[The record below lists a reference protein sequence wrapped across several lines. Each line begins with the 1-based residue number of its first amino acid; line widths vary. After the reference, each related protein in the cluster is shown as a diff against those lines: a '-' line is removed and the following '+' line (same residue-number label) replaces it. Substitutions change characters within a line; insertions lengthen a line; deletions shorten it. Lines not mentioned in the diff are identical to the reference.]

1 MGHEEKDWA
10 GLGSWRG
17 VSLGPVKSKRRAA
30 LKLGGWVSQVCPSG
44 IVEPGEIGWE

>member
-17 VSLGPVKSKRRAA
+17 VSLGAVKSKRRAA
-30 LKLGGWVSQVCPSG
+30 LETWRLGESG
-44 IVEPGEIGWE
+44 LPEK